1 MEPKTV
7 IFFGRSGSGKGTQA
21 KLLIEKL
28 KASTDRELVYIET
41 GARIRQFIQA
51 GGTYAS
57 NITKGIIEKGALLPE
72 FLPVWIW
79 ADILINEYSGNEHLI
94 IDGASRRLGE
104 APVLKSALEFFN
116 VKNPYVIFINTSNE
130 WSLKRL
136 LERGRSDDDEAE
148 IRRRLGWFDESVLP
162 AVNFF
167 QNNPYFHFIEVN
179 GEQSIEDVHS
189 EVSSIVLG

>member
-1 MEPKTV
+1 
-7 IFFGRSGSGKGTQA
+7 
-21 KLLIEKL
+21 
-28 KASTDRELVYIET
+28 
-41 GARIRQFIQA
+41 
-51 GGTYAS
+51 
-57 NITKGIIEKGALLPE
+57 
-72 FLPVWIW
+72 
-79 ADILINEYSGNEHLI
+79 
-94 IDGASRRLGE
+94 
-104 APVLKSALEFFN
+104 LEFFN